1 MQYKTSDI
9 VLAAALKSLGKTLSS
24 VELQGSKGIFVFED
38 VEQEFL
44 DQFDLSQVCVE
55 PIAFHGAI
63 KHLTTIVRRKL
74 NN

>member
-9 VLAAALKSLGKTLSS
+9 VLAASLKSLGNTLSS

-38 VEQEFL
+38 VEQQFL
-44 DQFDLSQVCVE
+44 DQFDLGQIRIE
-55 PIAFHGAI
+55 PIAFHSAA
-63 KHLTTIVRRKL
+63 KQLTTIVRRKL

>member
-9 VLAAALKSLGKTLSS
+9 VLAASLKSLGNTLSS

-38 VEQEFL
+38 VEQQFL
-44 DQFDLSQVCVE
+44 DQFDLGQIRIE
-55 PIAFHGAI
+55 PISFHSAV
-63 KHLTTIVRRKL
+63 KQLTTIVRRKL